1 MNYDPSGI
9 ASLLPLGVPPP
20 GGYLTASY
28 LNSMT

>member
-9 ASLLPLGVPPP
+9 ASLLCLGVPP